1 MKGFCPLASGSK
13 GNCLYIGTENTRLLI
28 DAGLSAKMI
37 VDKLAQIKVDIQ
49 QIDAV
54 LITHEHIDHIR
65 GLGVLCSKFNIPV
78 FSNSETAKAIMAQS
92 HHPLKFKIF
101 STGESFVYGDI
112 EVHPFTIQHDA
123 VDPVAFTFAFEGMK
137 IGVCADLGFAST
149 LVESRL
155 RDCDYLYVEAN
166 HQPDMV
172 HASARPM
179 VYKQRVLGRQGHLSN
194 ESCAQLIRSVLHKN
208 LKHVYL
214 AHLSSECN
222 APELALKIVREML
235 QSCGSTVSVS
245 IAQQDVISQPVWFS
259 SPSPV

>member
-13 GNCLYIGTENTRLLI
+13 GNCLYIGTENTKLLI

-37 VDKLAQIKVDIQ
+37 VDKLSQIDVSIDE
-49 QIDAV
+49 IDAV

-65 GLGVLCSKFNIPV
+65 GLGVLCSKFNLPV
-78 FSNSETAKAIMAQS
+78 FANSETAKAILSQS
-92 HHPLKFKIF
+92 SHPLKFKIF

-112 EVHPFTIQHDA
+112 EIQPFSIQHDA
-123 VDPVAFTFAFEGMK
+123 VDPVAFTFSLGGMK

-149 LVESRL
+149 LVESQL
-155 RDCDYLYVEAN
+155 RECDYLYIEAN
-166 HQPDMV
+166 HQPEMV

-179 VYKQRVLGRQGHLSN
+179 IYKQRVLGRQGHLSN

-208 LKHVYL
+208 LKHIYL

-222 APELALKIVREML
+222 APELALTIIRKML
-235 QSCGSTVSVS
+235 ESCGSDIGVSV
-245 IAQQDVISQPVWFS
+245 AKQDTISHPVRFM
-259 SPSPV
+259 